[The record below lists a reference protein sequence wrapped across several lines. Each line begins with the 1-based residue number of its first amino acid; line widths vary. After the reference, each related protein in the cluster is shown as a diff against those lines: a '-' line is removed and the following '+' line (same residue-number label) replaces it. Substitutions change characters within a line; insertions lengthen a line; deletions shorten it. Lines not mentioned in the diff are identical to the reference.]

1 MLLPRSGPQRSED
14 TRSGSRAQRGLD
26 RGEPESA
33 VQQLVIRSHPAGSS
47 QRLCWW
53 QFDWSAIAA
62 GSTPTW
68 AQMAGPCPGEHS
80 LSWPELSPSG
90 GGLDRSAL

>member
-33 VQQLVIRSHPAGSS
+33 VQQLVICPPSADARRS
-47 QRLCWW
+47 
-53 QFDWSAIAA
+53 SA
-62 GSTPTW
+62 S
-68 AQMAGPCPGEHS
+68 
-80 LSWPELSPSG
+80 
-90 GGLDRSAL
+90 